1 MKKVFDHLPN
11 WTFELSEMSAG
22 VYQVV
27 ATHVT
32 GCSVVAKGTDMDK
45 LVELATADAQK
56 VEIDVARKKRP

>member
-1 MKKVFDHLPN
+1 
-11 WTFELSEMSAG
+11 MSAG

>member
-11 WTFELSEMSAG
+11 WTFDLSEVSAG

-32 GCSVVAKGTDMDK
+32 GCSILAKGTELDK
-45 LVELATADAQK
+45 LIARATADAQRIG
-56 VEIDVARKKRP
+56 IDVARKKRP